1 MRAFRAATL
10 LSTPGSRLPTEL
22 PVLIKRPRS
31 LLRPSGELN
40 SLFGEI
46 LDWLLA
52 PLLFLWPITIVAT
65 HHIANKIA
73 DAPYD
78 KSLADNVRA
87 ISRQVRTTEGRVQ
100 LYLPAPA
107 RALLHADEED
117 TVYYQ
122 VLGPGG
128 ELVSGDKDIPRP
140 EASTG
145 TAPADVLF
153 RNDEIQGDDVRIAW
167 QFLPSGQKGRYIA
180 VQVAE
185 TRAKRASLARKI
197 ASGVLLP
204 QFVIIPLA
212 VILVYLGL
220 GRGIAPL
227 NRLKRLI
234 ERRRPTDLA
243 PINVE
248 GVPDEVRPLIIAFND
263 MMARLEQT
271 LNAQQR
277 FIGDAAHQMRT
288 PLTGLMMQAE
298 VALMESDPAQVR
310 ACLERIA
317 ASAQRAAHLINQ
329 LLALA
334 RAESSFEQIHNV
346 QKVDLEQVGLE
357 VASDLTPAAMARH
370 IDLGYEGVETPLT
383 VDGNP
388 LLLKEMAKN
397 LLDNA
402 IKYTPPGG
410 KVTVR
415 VRHGEDGGPILEVE
429 DSGIGIAEEERER
442 VFERFYRVLGSG
454 AEGSGLGL
462 AIVNEIADLH
472 QATVTLLP
480 NPVSPGTVA
489 RVSFP
494 PPRPNGNPAA
504 STEPRLPS

>member
-1 MRAFRAATL
+1 MFIR
-10 LSTPGSRLPTEL
+10 
-22 PVLIKRPRS
+22 RPRS
-31 LLRPSGELN
+31 LLRPSSELN

-52 PLLFLWPITIVAT
+52 PLLFLWPITIILT
-65 HHIANKIA
+65 HHVANQIA

-78 KSLADNVRA
+78 KSLADNVKA
-87 ISRQVRTTEGRVQ
+87 ISRQVRTSEGKVQ

-107 RALLHADEED
+107 RALLRADADD

-122 VLGPGG
+122 VLDPKG

-140 EASTG
+140 
-145 TAPADVLF
+145 APPAATPGAEVEF
-153 RNDEIQGDDVRIAW
+153 RNDEIQGEDVRIAW
-167 QFLPSGQKGRYIA
+167 QYLPVGQKSGYVA

-185 TRAKRASLARKI
+185 TRGKRAALARRI

-212 VILVYLGL
+212 IVLVYLGL

-227 NRLKRLI
+227 HRLKRRL

-248 GVPDEVRPLIIAFND
+248 GVPDEVRPLILAFND

-298 VALMESDPAQVR
+298 VALEESDPAQVR

-317 ASAQRAAHLINQ
+317 SSAQRAAHLINQ

-334 RAESSFEQIHNV
+334 RAESSFEQIHTV
-346 QKVDLEQVGLE
+346 QAVDLEQVGLE
-357 VASDLTPAAMARH
+357 VAADLAPSAMARH
-370 IDLGYEGVETPLT
+370 IDLGYEGDEAKEAPLM

-402 IKYTPPGG
+402 IKYTPDGG
-410 KVTVR
+410 KVTLR
-415 VRHGEDGGPILEVE
+415 IRRSDQGQPILEVE
-429 DSGIGIAEEERER
+429 DSGIGIAEGDREQ
-442 VFERFYRVLGSG
+442 VFERFYRVLGNG

-462 AIVNEIADLH
+462 AIVREIAELH
-472 QATVTLLP
+472 QATVRLLP
-480 NPVSPGTVA
+480 NPAGQGTLARTVFPAPDQTAKPRQTPSDSP
-489 RVSFP
+489 
-494 PPRPNGNPAA
+494 
-504 STEPRLPS
+504 E